1 MIMTNILAA
10 ISPWCGGSGA
20 SGARRNRRKMSRE
33 PLSSADPPGVQPPT
47 HSAASPSVQAG
58 SSGWDNFRRGWAN
71 VTNRDGE
78 ALDGVRRAPSPVGR
92 RPSPTNVNSSEP
104 RRPLTQLEVDDEIK
118 ALREQLKAVSLIDLE
133 KAFSSGTHK
142 QVDSLQFS
150 RLFSKLGLTASPE
163 AMKEIGRVT
172 DNADGTLSK
181 QELLEWLESEGGAES
196 GALPAGDGE
205 LASRALELLGLQ
217 PGGAKGPA
225 ARQRSFQALSL
236 FDSDGDGQARPRYR
250 PLLRPLGPA
259 LCPWPLHTPCT
270 CALLAPRQVDS
281 ADLRATWR
289 ILLDASLSRAEVRAV
304 AEGREW
310 RRVGARVHPSAHAPN
325 PNPGT
330 SCLRSCLSAPTR
342 GPHEPAWRVA
352 LRPRRCC

>member
-1 MIMTNILAA
+1 M
-10 ISPWCGGSGA
+10 SG
-20 SGARRNRRKMSRE
+20 E

-47 HSAASPSVQAG
+47 HSAASPSVQAV

-196 GALPAGDGE
+196 GALPAGEGE

-259 LCPWPLHTPCT
+259 LWALCLWPLHTPCT

-289 ILLDASLSRAEVRAV
+289 ILLDASLSRAEVRTV

-310 RRVGARVHPSAHAPN
+310 RRVRTRVHPSAHAPT
-325 PNPGT
+325 PT
-330 SCLRSCLSAPTR
+330 LAP
-342 GPHEPAWRVA
+342 AA
-352 LRPRRCC
+352 

>member
-1 MIMTNILAA
+1 
-10 ISPWCGGSGA
+10 
-20 SGARRNRRKMSRE
+20 
-33 PLSSADPPGVQPPT
+33 
-47 HSAASPSVQAG
+47 
-58 SSGWDNFRRGWAN
+58 
-71 VTNRDGE
+71 
-78 ALDGVRRAPSPVGR
+78 LDGVRRAPSPVGR

-181 QELLEWLESEGGAES
+181 QELLEWLESEGGAEG

-289 ILLDASLSRAEVRAV
+289 ILLDASLSRAEVRTV
-304 AEGREW
+304 VEGREW
-310 RRVGARVHPSAHAPN
+310 RRVRTRVHPSAHAPN

-330 SCLRSCLSAPTR
+330 SCLRA
-342 GPHEPAWRVA
+342 AA
-352 LRPRRCC
+352 

>member
-1 MIMTNILAA
+1 M
-10 ISPWCGGSGA
+10 
-20 SGARRNRRKMSRE
+20 
-33 PLSSADPPGVQPPT
+33 QPPT
-47 HSAASPSVQAG
+47 HSAASPPVQAG

-78 ALDGVRRAPSPVGR
+78 ALDGVRRAPSPVG

-181 QELLEWLESEGGAES
+181 QELLEWLESEGGAE
-196 GALPAGDGE
+196 GE

-259 LCPWPLHTPCT
+259 LWALCLWPLHTPCT

-289 ILLDASLSRAEVRAV
+289 ILLDASLSRAEVRTV

-310 RRVGARVHPSAHAPN
+310 RRVRTRVHPSAHAPT
-325 PNPGT
+325 PT
-330 SCLRSCLSAPTR
+330 LAP
-342 GPHEPAWRVA
+342 AA
-352 LRPRRCC
+352 

>member
-1 MIMTNILAA
+1 M
-10 ISPWCGGSGA
+10 
-20 SGARRNRRKMSRE
+20 
-33 PLSSADPPGVQPPT
+33 
-47 HSAASPSVQAG
+47 QAG

-78 ALDGVRRAPSPVGR
+78 ALDGVRRAPSPVG

-118 ALREQLKAVSLIDLE
+118 ALREQLKAVSLINLE

-181 QELLEWLESEGGAES
+181 QELLEWLESEGGAEG
-196 GALPAGDGE
+196 GALPAGEGE

-225 ARQRSFQALSL
+225 ARQRSYQALSL
-236 FDSDGDGQARPRYR
+236 FDSDGDGQARPRYH
-250 PLLRPLGPA
+250 PLLLPL
-259 LCPWPLHTPCT
+259 
-270 CALLAPRQVDS
+270 S
-281 ADLRATWR
+281 ARLRR
-289 ILLDASLSRAEVRAV
+289 RSAEVA
-304 AEGREW
+304 
-310 RRVGARVHPSAHAPN
+310 
-325 PNPGT
+325 
-330 SCLRSCLSAPTR
+330 LS
-342 GPHEPAWRVA
+342 
-352 LRPRRCC
+352 